1 MKKSKKNVVAI
12 VLVVL
17 LLALAVGYAAF
28 SQTLPISGTANA
40 SGNWDIK
47 FVADSETITNSI
59 VEGTTA
65 NTAEVAGDGKSMEVT
80 VNLAT
85 PGDGANVSVDIRNA
99 GNVDAVVKD
108 FTVTGTGFSSTDTT
122 TYKNGPILVKVPA
135 ETAVEGVELAAG
147 ETKTFTFS
155 VEWDSTETDSLGPDG
170 KTATFTITFDYEQ
183 KGVTGTYNESTGY
196 TDKN

>member
-1 MKKSKKNVVAI
+1 MKKTKKNFVAI
-12 VLVVL
+12 VLIVL

-59 VEGTTA
+59 VEGTAA
-65 NTAEVAGDGKSMEVT
+65 NTAEVAGDGKSMTVT

-85 PGDGANVSVDIRNA
+85 PGDGANITVDITNA

-108 FTVTGTGFSSTDTT
+108 FTVTGDSFSESATN
-122 TYKNGPILVKVPA
+122 TYKNGPILVKVPTVA
-135 ETAVEGVELAAG
+135 DGDELAAG

-155 VEWDSTETDSLGPDG
+155 VEWDSNETASLGPDG

-183 KGVTGTYNESTGY
+183 KGVNGSYTESTGY
-196 TDKN
+196 TDKQ

>member
-1 MKKSKKNVVAI
+1 MKKSKKNFVAI
-12 VLVVL
+12 VLIVL

-47 FVADSETITNSI
+47 FVDGTETITDSI

-65 NTAEVAGDGKSMEVT
+65 NTAEVAGDGKSMDVT

-85 PGDGANVSVDIRNA
+85 PGDGSNITVDITNA
-99 GNVDAVVKD
+99 GNVDAVIKS
-108 FTVTGTGFSSTDTT
+108 FKVTGDGFSSSDNT
-122 TYKNGPILVKVPA
+122 TYKNGPILVKVP
-135 ETAVEGVELAAG
+135 TVSTGDELATGA
-147 ETKTFTFS
+147 TKTFTFS
-155 VEWDSTETDSLGPDG
+155 VEWDPSETASLGADG
-170 KTATFTITFDYEQ
+170 KTADFTITFEYEQ

-196 TDKN
+196 TDNN

>member
-1 MKKSKKNVVAI
+1 MKRSKKNFVAI
-12 VLVVL
+12 VLIVL

-47 FVADSETITNSI
+47 FVDGTETITNSI

-65 NTAEVAGDGKSMEVT
+65 NTAEVAADGKSMNVT

-85 PGDGANVSVDIRNA
+85 PGDGANVTVDITNA
-99 GNVDAVVKD
+99 GNVAAVLKK
-108 FTVTGTGFSSTDTT
+108 FNVTGDGFSESTTN
-122 TYKNGPILVKVPA
+122 TYKNGPILVKVP
-135 ETAVEGVELAAG
+135 TVTIGDELAAG
-147 ETKTFTFS
+147 ATKTFTFS
-155 VEWDSTETDSLGPDG
+155 VEWDSTQSTSLGADG

>member
-1 MKKSKKNVVAI
+1 MKKSKKNFVAI
-12 VLVVL
+12 VLIVL

-47 FVADSETITNSI
+47 FVDGSETITNSI

-65 NTAEVAGDGKSMEVT
+65 NTAEVAGDGKSMDVT

-85 PGDGANVSVDIRNA
+85 PGDGATVTVDITNA
-99 GNVDAVVKD
+99 GNVDAVIKSFKVEGAD
-108 FTVTGTGFSSTDTT
+108 FSTSDNV
-122 TYKNGPILVKVPA
+122 TYKNGPILVKVP
-135 ETAVEGVELAAG
+135 TVSTGDELSTGA
-147 ETKTFTFS
+147 TKTFTFS
-155 VEWDSTETDSLGPDG
+155 VEWDPSETDSLGADG
-170 KTATFTITFDYEQ
+170 KTADFTITFEYEQ

>member
-47 FVADSETITNSI
+47 FVDGSETITNSI
-59 VEGTTA
+59 VKGTTA
-65 NTAEVAGDGKSMEVT
+65 NTATVNTDGKSMKVT

-108 FTVTGTGFSSTDTT
+108 FTVTGDGFSESTTN
-122 TYKNGPILVKVPA
+122 TYKNGPILVKVPTVA
-135 ETAVEGVELAAG
+135 DGDELAAG